1 MLATF
6 FNRSIINSIKLASLK
21 FISGF
26 KLGCYAML
34 PLKVDISLV
43 VYSEIDLVEELGS
56 VSCKNNDGG
65 GGISLDDSGT
75 ISDNSSF
82 FFSFTVISCGSLK
95 NY

>member
-1 MLATF
+1 
-6 FNRSIINSIKLASLK
+6 
-21 FISGF
+21 
-26 KLGCYAML
+26 ML